1 MQRPKP
7 QFHIVTAEQRMHQY
21 EHARRWMI
29 AKIEELKL
37 QGFVLNEQTG
47 HWEHPNGDQAWLEG

>member
-7 QFHIVTAEQRMHQY
+7 RYHIVTAEQRMLQY
-21 EHARRWMI
+21 AHARRWMLEQ
-29 AKIEELKL
+29 IEALKL
-37 QGFVLNEQTG
+37 RGFVLNEETG